1 MKKLTA
7 TPLAPQHAT
16 VRASVVSL
24 ILDGLASRNLPVEGL
39 LKGGATDAAR
49 LADRADPY
57 AELDLRRYI
66 GLFEAAAALAHDPF
80 FGLRLAQEIEIEQFG
95 PLGIVILAAGNLGK
109 ALRAWAR
116 YSRIMQSG
124 TLTEVV
130 TRGEVTECVYQISDP
145 GIQPR
150 RQDTEFSLGLSC
162 RLFHGAVGR
171 HWAPLAVEFEH
182 AAPAGFGTAAARRL
196 YQRAFRC
203 PVEFGA
209 SSNRV
214 LVASAD
220 LALPTAGAYHGVAPF
235 VEHLLRTLER
245 PPATE
250 RIGERATRVV
260 RDRLGRQ
267 SIAVAS
273 VADAMGLSA
282 RTLQRRLEAEGT
294 SLRAIIRVCRRNRA
308 EAMLADPQRQVTAV
322 AHSLG
327 YADTAVL
334 SRAFRLWTG
343 TAPRTYRRGKGAPG

>member
-1 MKKLTA
+1 MKKIAA
-7 TPLAPQHAT
+7 TSRAPERAT
-16 VRASVVSL
+16 VRASVLSL
-24 ILDGLASRNLPVEGL
+24 ILDGLASRSLPIDGL
-39 LKGGATDAAR
+39 LGAGATDPSR
-49 LADRADPY
+49 LADPY

-66 GLFEAAAALAHDPF
+66 AIFEEAAALAHDPF

-95 PLGIVILAAGNLGK
+95 PLGIVILSAGNLGR

-116 YSRIMQSG
+116 YSRTMQSG
-124 TLTEVV
+124 TLTEVI
-130 TRGEVTECVYQISDP
+130 TRGEVTECVYQISDS

-150 RQDTEFSLGLSC
+150 RQDSEFSLGLVC

-171 HWAPLAVEFEH
+171 QWAPLAVEFEH
-182 AAPAGFGTAAARRL
+182 AAPEGFGTAAARRL

-220 LALPTAGAYHGVAPF
+220 LDLPTAGAYHGLAPF

-245 PPATE
+245 PEATE
-250 RIGERATRVV
+250 RIAERATRVV
-260 RDRLGRQ
+260 RDRLGQQ
-267 SIAVAS
+267 SIALTAI
-273 VADAMGLSA
+273 ANALGLSA

-294 SLRAIIRVCRRNRA
+294 SLRHIVRDCRRSRA
-308 EAMLADPQRQVTAV
+308 EAMLADPQRQVTTV

-343 TAPRTYRRGKGAPG
+343 TPPRAYRRRKGARG

>member
-1 MKKLTA
+1 M
-7 TPLAPQHAT
+7 
-16 VRASVVSL
+16 SL

-39 LKGGATDAAR
+39 LEGGATDAAR
-49 LADRADPY
+49 LADPY

-66 GLFEAAAALAHDPF
+66 GLFETAAALARDPF

-130 TRGEVTECVYQISDP
+130 NRGEVTECVYQISDP
-145 GIQPR
+145 GIRPR

-171 HWAPLAVEFEH
+171 QWAPLAVEFEH
-182 AAPAGFGTAAARRL
+182 AAPRGFATAAARRL
-196 YQRAFRC
+196 YHRAFRC
-203 PVEFGA
+203 PVEFGS
-209 SSNRV
+209 SSNKV

-220 LALPTAGAYHGVAPF
+220 LSLPTAGAYHDLAPF

-245 PPATE
+245 PEAAE
-250 RIGERATRVV
+250 RVVERVTRVV
-260 RDRLGRQ
+260 RDRLGQQ
-267 SIAVAS
+267 SISLAA
-273 VADAMGLSA
+273 VADATGLSV
-282 RTLQRRLEAEGT
+282 RTLQRRLETEGT
-294 SLRAIIRVCRRNRA
+294 SLRAVIRDCRRSRA
-308 EAMLADPQRQVTAV
+308 ETMLADPQRQVTAV

-343 TAPRTYRRGKGAPG
+343 APPRTYRRGKGARG